1 MYAFAVVNLINAL
14 ITYYADVYLDMSLH
28 LWITTPCLSK
38 CMVETYDYGLTVMLR
53 YG

>member
-14 ITYYADVYLDMSLH
+14 ITYCAYVYLDMSLH

-38 CMVETYDYGLTVMLR
+38 CMIETYGYGLTMMLT